1 MCGKFKHVYDSFYT
15 NTVNFPFSQ
24 LASRA
29 SDGVVGSYPI
39 LARDVASL
47 QITFT
52 SLILSSILKINK

>member
-52 SLILSSILKINK
+52 SLILS